1 MTPKRIL
8 LALLVFPLILAAAA
22 AQTETAQSLA
32 STSPRTL
39 VVTNWG
45 DDTVSL
51 VNIDDGHEMAV
62 IDVGQKPYDVKI
74 HPNRRFAYVTNSGLS
89 SISVIDLQAGL
100 EDSRIDVGRAP
111 RDIAVSEDGSR
122 AVVANAG
129 DNSISV
135 VDLGLAREVYR
146 VDVGAIPYGVA
157 LLRDDTVALVSN
169 WGENTLSVVTL
180 EATAGEVTDVIEVN
194 SLPYTV
200 VTVPGRP
207 IALVTSFG
215 SNCVDVIDLDTM
227 TLRRTIGVGRS
238 PWGMA
243 VAAVEGAPRVAVAN
257 FYSGTVTILESIG
270 EDGRR
275 STRSLALVSD
285 PPSQSPQGGLA
296 PRTFEL
302 PSADGRT
309 ARGAK
314 NAAFTPSGDL
324 LVVTDLATNEIL
336 VTNPD
341 SGDTIRTISV
351 GKAPYGLAFFG
362 GRQTK

>member
-1 MTPKRIL
+1 
-8 LALLVFPLILAAAA
+8 
-22 AQTETAQSLA
+22 
-32 STSPRTL
+32 
-39 VVTNWG
+39 
-45 DDTVSL
+45 
-51 VNIDDGHEMAV
+51 MAV
-62 IDVGQKPYDVKI
+62 IDGWPETIRCKI
-74 HPNRRFAYVTNSGLS
+74 HPDMRFAYVTNSGLS
-89 SISVIDLQAGL
+89 SISVVDLQAGL
-100 EDSRIDVGRAP
+100 ELSRIEVGRSP
-111 RDIAVSEDGSR
+111 RDIAVSQDGSR

-135 VDLGLAREVYR
+135 VNLDTGSEVYR

-157 LLRDDTVALVSN
+157 LVRDDTVALVSN
-169 WGENTLSVVTL
+169 WGENTLSIVEI
-180 EATAGEVTDVIEVN
+180 EASAGEVTAKIAVN

-200 VTVPGRP
+200 VALPGQP
-207 IALVTSFG
+207 TALVTSFG
-215 SNCVDVIDLDTM
+215 SNCVDVIDLDTR
-227 TLRRTIGVGRS
+227 TLVRTIDVGRS

-243 VAAVEGAPRVAVAN
+243 VAAVDDTLRVAVAN
-257 FYSGTVTILESIG
+257 FYSGSVTVLEG
-270 EDGRR
+270 VEEDLPAREG
-275 STRSLALVSD
+275 LV
-285 PPSQSPQGGLA
+285 

-336 VTNPD
+336 VADPD
-341 SGDTIRTISV
+341 TGETVRTISV